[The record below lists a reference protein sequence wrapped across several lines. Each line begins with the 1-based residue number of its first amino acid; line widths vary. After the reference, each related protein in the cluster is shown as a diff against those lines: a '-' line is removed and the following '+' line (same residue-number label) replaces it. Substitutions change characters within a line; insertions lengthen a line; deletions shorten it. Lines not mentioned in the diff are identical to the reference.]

1 MPSMSGHQRRLLL
14 IKRSMLPEQ
23 LLIAAI
29 IHNAIQDAKLTP
41 RKPTPE
47 NYKGERSYADAISKY
62 NTLMADKKSA
72 TEFLKGETGMLQE
85 YLELFGADL
94 KVIDVIHKMGELEI

>member
-1 MPSMSGHQRRLLL
+1 MSGHQKRLLR

-41 RKPTPE
+41 RKPTPG
-47 NYKGERSYADAISKY
+47 NYKRERSYADAMNKY
-62 NTLMADKKSA
+62 NKLIADKKSA
-72 TEFLKGETGMLQE
+72 IEFLKGETGMLQE

-94 KVIDVIHKMGELEI
+94 KVISVIHKMGELEL